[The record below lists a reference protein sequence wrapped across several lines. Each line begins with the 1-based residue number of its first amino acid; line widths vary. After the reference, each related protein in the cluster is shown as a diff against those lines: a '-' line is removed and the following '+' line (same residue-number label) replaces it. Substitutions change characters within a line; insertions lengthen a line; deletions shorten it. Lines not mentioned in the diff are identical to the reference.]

1 MTKKEIRRII
11 ERLQPI
17 MRLERWKIETSFPEK
32 LTNGDEALAE
42 ITRVGDYFEARL
54 SIGPKYPAWTKKKAR
69 EILAH
74 ELAHL
79 VFGDIDNYVAS
90 LHEQRVAPAELK
102 LAQARYECVV
112 EAAVDWVGVI
122 VSDGID
128 W

>member
-1 MTKKEIRRII
+1 MTKKKVRRIV
-11 ERLQPI
+11 EQLQPI

-32 LTNGDEALAE
+32 LTDEDALAE

-79 VFGDIDNYVAS
+79 IFGDLDIYVET
-90 LHEQRVAPAELK
+90 LHEQRLAPAELK
-102 LAQARYECVV
+102 LANARYQAVQ
-112 EAAVDWVGVI
+112 EAAVDWVSVI
-122 VSDGID
+122 VADGIK